1 MCTSDP
7 LLLQDDE
14 RQRTDC
20 LNCGLHIDLKKQIF
34 LGIIMKLVDI
44 GMARWYNQGV
54 LGGMTGELYDSFQ
67 SGKWFWTL

>member
-1 MCTSDP
+1 MVRCMCTSDP

-14 RQRTDC
+14 RQRTDR
-20 LNCGLHIDLKKQIF
+20 LNCGIF
-34 LGIIMKLVDI
+34 MKLVDI